1 MKPIDT
7 KFLDGTRLLLALWVA
22 VGHFYT
28 YTGGKELISVP
39 LISDIL
45 LSAGPAVDGFMIIT
59 GFLMMYHY
67 LLKEKKEP
75 PSDKTTIFKFW
86 LKRLVRLYPIYF
98 VAILAA
104 FVLFKTNFQYVHS
117 NYSFFTGKEA
127 SFGTTF
133 NSAAIPGMSDLFSH
147 LTFLHGL
154 IPGQNTSLLGPAWS
168 LSLEMQFYLVFPIL
182 FLIFF
187 RNEALINKTLLL
199 FTGASFV
206 IGFLAPKLFG
216 SWDSSG
222 ILADFGAP
230 SLIVFKLHFFVLGMI
245 MACVALK
252 RASRF
257 HLGMWILLVLPFQG
271 RWTILVTIGIIT
283 LMFSDDVKRLVHPRV
298 NSVLYIIKQ
307 CLSNKAAKIGA
318 DISYSLY
325 LTHMIIIPIVVNAVI
340 SYTDL
345 GVIQTAAVS
354 LLAFLVINILV
365 SLILFKVVEETGI
378 KFGRVLIGKI
388 FSKRTNEIPVKREV

>member
-7 KFLDGTRLLLALWVA
+7 RFLDGTRLLLALWVA

-28 YTGGKELISVP
+28 YTGGKELVSIP

-75 PSDKTTIFKFW
+75 PTEKTTIFKFW

-104 FVLFKTNFQYVHS
+104 FVLFRTNFSYVHS

-133 NSAAIPGMSDLFSH
+133 NPAASPGIADLFSH

-206 IGFLAPKLFG
+206 IGFLSPKLFG
-216 SWDSSG
+216 SWESPG
-222 ILADFGAP
+222 MFADFGAP
-230 SLIVFKLHFFVLGMI
+230 SLLVFKLHFFVLGMI

-283 LMFSDDVKRLVHPRV
+283 LMFSDDVKRMVHPRINAV
-298 NSVLYIIKQ
+298 IYLIKK
-307 CLSNKAAKIGA
+307 CLSNKASKVGA

-325 LTHMIIIPIVVNAVI
+325 LTHMIIIPIVVHAVI
-340 SYTDL
+340 SFTNL
-345 GVIQTAAVS
+345 SVIQTAAVS
-354 LLAFLVINILV
+354 LIAFLLINVLV
-365 SLILFKVVEETGI
+365 SLLLFKLVEETGI
-378 KFGRVLIGKI
+378 KYGRVLIRKI
-388 FSKRTNEIPVKREV
+388 FSKRTNEVPVKREV